1 MGTSVSRESANS
13 NDVIRQLPTLDP
25 LRQQPVRQP
34 QQSAS
39 IPVPIQQEKPQRR
52 QKQEEIPWPL
62 PPNEADET
70 FEPKW
75 PTDKERF
82 SVKRAY
88 DLKVS

>member
-1 MGTSVSRESANS
+1 MGTGVSRESVKS

-25 LRQQPVRQP
+25 LKQQPVRQP
-34 QQSAS
+34 HQSALVS
-39 IPVPIQQEKPQRR
+39 VPIQQEKPQRR

-70 FEPKW
+70 FVPKW
-75 PTDKERF
+75 PTNKERF
-82 SVKRAY
+82 SVKRAH

>member
-1 MGTSVSRESANS
+1 MGTSVSGESVRS
-13 NDVIRQLPTLDP
+13 NDGIRQLPTLDP
-25 LRQQPVRQP
+25 LRQQPARESH
-34 QQSAS
+34 QSAS
-39 IPVPIQQEKPQRR
+39 ISVPIKQEKPQRR

-70 FEPKW
+70 FEQKW